1 MKEYS
6 NPVNYLALAL
16 EAAVLVIVVFSATY
30 LVRVGSI
37 GPAVAGFIGTPIA
50 FIIIFYIE
58 VIHRPIKVLV
68 TEDHLLLHF
77 RYSKPL
83 IISYKEL
90 KKITM
95 NTEKIQD
102 GAIKI
107 DGSFHYKMRPELCRA
122 IISAY
127 QRSQGRPPT
136 PFT

>member
-6 NPVNYLALAL
+6 NPVNHLALAL
-16 EAAVLVIVVFSATY
+16 EATVLIIVIFGATY

-50 FIIIFYIE
+50 FIIIFYME

-68 TEDHLLLHF
+68 TEDHLLLNF

-90 KKITM
+90 KKITS

-107 DGSFHYKMRPELCRA
+107 DGTFHYKMRPEICRA
-122 IISAY
+122 IIYSY
-127 QRSQGRPPT
+127 QKSEGKSPSPLI
-136 PFT
+136 